1 MNEGLIPR
9 RYAKALLIVSKE
21 KGEEK
26 AIYGLMKNLT
36 DSFLSLPELNETL
49 NNPYVPVADKVA
61 LIRTASGS
69 GSATD
74 GLLNDF
80 IKLLVE
86 NKRIGMTRLIAW
98 SFVDLYRQENKIY
111 KVDVESASPL
121 DEKETKRLKDLI
133 AGHLHGGIME
143 YDMTVNPSL
152 IGGFT
157 VRVGNEKVDASVSN
171 ELKQLRLN
179 LISK

>member
-26 AIYGLMKNLT
+26 SMYSLMKNLT
-36 DSFLSLPELNETL
+36 DSFMTLSGLNDTL
-49 NNPYVPVADKVA
+49 NNPYIPVADKAA
-61 LIRTASGS
+61 LIRTAAGHVEESKS
-69 GSATD
+69 
-74 GLLNDF
+74 LLDDF

-86 NKRIGMTRLIAW
+86 NKRIGMTSLIAW
-98 SFVDLYRQENKIY
+98 SFVDLYRQENRIY

-121 DEKETKRLKDLI
+121 DDKETKRLKEAI
-133 AGHLHGGIME
+133 AAHLHGGVME
-143 YDMTVNPSL
+143 YDMTVNPDL